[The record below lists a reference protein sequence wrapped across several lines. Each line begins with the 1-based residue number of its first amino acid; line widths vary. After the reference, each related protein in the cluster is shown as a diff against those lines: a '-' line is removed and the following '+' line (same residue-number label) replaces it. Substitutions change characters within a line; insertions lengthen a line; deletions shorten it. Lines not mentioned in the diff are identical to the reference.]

1 VLIEMFQ
8 SAEGVA
14 AESGGSGGAIGGG
27 IVAVLTYVIYAISYS
42 SIAKKTGHA
51 DIAWW
56 AWVPILNLWLAFKIA
71 GMGFLWFI
79 LTFVPVANLLA
90 WLRLCLGTAKIRNK
104 SAVLGVFAAVVPII
118 GFPIIAAGD

>member
-1 VLIEMFQ
+1 MIQ
-8 SAEGVA
+8 STSDAA
-14 AESGGSGGAIGGG
+14 AETGGGSGGAIGGA

-71 GMGFLWFI
+71 GMGLLWFI
-79 LTFVPVANLLA
+79 LTFVPVANLFA
-90 WLRLCLGTAKIRNK
+90 WLRLCLGTAKVRNK
-104 SAVLGVFAAVVPII
+104 SAVLGVFAAVVPIV
-118 GFPIIAAGD
+118 GFPIMAAGD